1 MRRARRIS
9 ALLTSLLFAQLLW
22 AGSGFACAMPGAEQ
36 AAGAPMAGMDMSG
49 DMAGMDMSGMT
60 APEQG
65 DVPAHHHTSCDTP
78 AVPDDCQSMAPCA
91 SPALAS
97 AADVSRALDG
107 PPTPVRALTV
117 LTPPSQV
124 SPPES
129 PPPRA

>member
-22 AGSGFACAMPGAEQ
+22 AGSGFACGMPGAAH
-36 AAGAPMAGMDMSG
+36 AAGAAMAGMDMSG

-65 DVPAHHHTSCDTP
+65 DLPAHHHTSCDTP
-78 AVPDDCQSMAPCA
+78 AAPDDCQSMAPCA
-91 SPALAS
+91 QAALAS
-97 AADVSRALDG
+97 SADVSRTPDG
-107 PPTPVRALTV
+107 LPTAVRPVSV
-117 LTPPSQV
+117 LTPPSLV